1 MVRTAMVSVDK
12 GDIVIKYFNLSVF
25 HASIEELPSIV
36 WIIKERVFLLQG
48 LYCLTTIVLI
58 NFED

>member
-12 GDIVIKYFNLSVF
+12 GDIVIKYFNQSVF
-25 HASIEELPSIV
+25 HASIEELPSIM
-36 WIIKERVFLLQG
+36 WFLEERVFLLQG
-48 LYCLTTIVLI
+48 LYCITTIVLI

>member
-12 GDIVIKYFNLSVF
+12 GDIVIKYFNQSVF
-25 HASIEELPSIV
+25 HSSIEELPSIV
-36 WIIKERVFLLQG
+36 WFLEERVFLLQG
-48 LYCLTTIVLI
+48 LYCITTIVLI